1 MNKALIFAGGL
12 VAGGIAGY
20 LIARIQYKKEIDI
33 LNKELDESVEKE
45 FKKRF
50 KKSEPKKE
58 DKDDALTDAEQRAFK
73 EKMERYSGTSD
84 DFEEEFEELEEGP
97 VEIAEKPYVITYDEY
112 ANEHIADFD
121 KRTLTYFEQDD
132 ILVNDEHEILNID
145 FYIGREALN
154 HVGDEETDTVHVRN
168 EKNCVDYEVQVT
180 HVKFREE

>member
-12 VAGGIAGY
+12 VAGGITGY

-73 EKMERYSGTSD
+73 EKIERY
-84 DFEEEFEELEEGP
+84 
-97 VEIAEKPYVITYDEY
+97 
-112 ANEHIADFD
+112 
-121 KRTLTYFEQDD
+121 
-132 ILVNDEHEILNID
+132 
-145 FYIGREALN
+145 
-154 HVGDEETDTVHVRN
+154 
-168 EKNCVDYEVQVT
+168 
-180 HVKFREE
+180 